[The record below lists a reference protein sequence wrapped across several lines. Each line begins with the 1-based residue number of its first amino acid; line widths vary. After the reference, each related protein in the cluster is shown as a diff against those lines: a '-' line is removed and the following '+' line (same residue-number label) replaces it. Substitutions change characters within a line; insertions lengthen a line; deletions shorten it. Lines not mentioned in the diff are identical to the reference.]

1 MAARDILAA
10 WFARNS
16 DRWADQVL
24 NTLKA
29 NGYSVVR
36 LPGPDTSSDGPVWT
50 TPAAAVTVQDGR
62 VHIEVH
68 EPMRATDAQE
78 FAAALLAAAYA
89 LGGKQ

>member
-16 DRWADQVL
+16 GRWADQVL
-24 NTLKA
+24 NTLKT

-36 LPGPDTSSDGPVWT
+36 LPNPDTSSGQPIWK

-62 VHIEVH
+62 VHIEVDD
-68 EPMRATDAQE
+68 PMGATDAQG